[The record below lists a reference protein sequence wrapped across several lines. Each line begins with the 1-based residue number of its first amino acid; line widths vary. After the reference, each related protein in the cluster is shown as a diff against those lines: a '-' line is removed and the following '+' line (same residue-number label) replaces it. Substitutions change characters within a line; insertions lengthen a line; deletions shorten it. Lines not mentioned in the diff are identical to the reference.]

1 MCADLTPPDQLAQVL
16 PMHPTPPSDFPESLQ
31 AIEHRYIW
39 YRTKIL
45 CLHIWLHQAKTA
57 KYTGLLLPCP
67 LDSCYFERFM
77 NGRDSCWQPC
87 QLQQDIKPSVRSTC
101 MSCRM
106 GPAHLL
112 WMCKHPFWCC
122 MTLMPRPSLCQMWL
136 LQQRARP
143 GSSFQSASQHG
154 RCSCPTAPGT
164 QCLRSQVYCSAS
176 AGMSAILR
184 VLGDCVEWRRCTYM
198 KKVWS

>member
-1 MCADLTPPDQLAQVL
+1 VTRLSCAQ
-16 PMHPTPPSDFPESLQ
+16 SS
-31 AIEHRYIW
+31 
-39 YRTKIL
+39 
-45 CLHIWLHQAKTA
+45 LHQTSSPRCSPCTRLLPQISLKACRPLNTA
-57 KYTGLLLPCP
+57 TFGTEQRYFAFTSGSIRQRLQSKQGRLLPCP
-67 LDSCYFERFM
+67 LDACYFERSM
-77 NGRDSCWQPC
+77 SGRDSCWQAC

-176 AGMSAILR
+176 ARMSAILR
-184 VLGDCVEWRRCTYM
+184 V
-198 KKVWS
+198 